1 MQHNNAKLTPTG
13 RRELVKLVEEEGLS
27 LHAAAAA
34 CNVAP
39 PTAHKWV
46 WRWRDA
52 CQADR
57 RSLKCLSDRPS
68 RPRVCPWKLSRDAER
83 RICEVRAHTGWGPRL
98 VAGVVGHPHSTVW
111 KVLRRNGISRP
122 PKPVK
127 EPVIRYEWPCPG
139 DLLHVDIKSYARFRR
154 PGHAVTGDRAKTG
167 HHLPVGYDYAHV
179 AVDDHTRL
187 TYVELLSDYS
197 AETTT
202 DFMARAFGFFASHG
216 IAVKRLM
223 TDNAWNYSK
232 NISLQKLLEV
242 MQIKHIFTKP
252 YRPQTNGKV
261 ERFHQTMAR
270 EWGYGLTYRS
280 SEARKKALPY
290 WVNYYNHQRPHSS
303 TEGRPPISRVRNVC
317 G

>member
-13 RRELVKLVEEEGLS
+13 RKELVKLVEDEGLS
-27 LHAAAAA
+27 LHVAAAT

-39 PTAHKWV
+39 STAHKWV

-57 RSLKCLSDRPS
+57 RSLECLGDRPS
-68 RPRVCPWKLSRDAER
+68 RPRKCPWELSRDAER
-83 RICEVRAHTGWGPRL
+83 RICEVRTHTGWGPRL

-167 HHLPVGYDYAHV
+167 HPPVGYDYAHV

-202 DFMARAFGFFASHG
+202 DFMARAFGFFASHD

-232 NISLQKLLEV
+232 NISLQGLVGV
-242 MQIKHIFTKP
+242 MDIKHIFTKP

-270 EWGYGLTYRS
+270 EWGYGLTYKS

-303 TEGRPPISRVRNVC
+303 TEDRPPISRVRNVC